1 MIVGFA
7 STADDVLPG
16 NAGLLDQVLALEFV
30 RDNIAAFGGDARQ
43 VTLFGQSAGAAS
55 IGLLQHV
62 EQADGECRDVTHN
75 NNTPRD
81 IA

>member
-62 EQADGECRDVTHN
+62 EQTDGKCRDVTHN
-75 NNTPRD
+75 SNTRRGN
-81 IA
+81 A